1 MYSRTPNSSRRY
13 QSSNRSRSVG
23 LDHNRV
29 GITPN
34 RGQNDFYELRSRVL
48 LFYNTMII
56 VWRCHFQCC
65 TFKTIS
71 SIKNVILQ

>member
-48 LFYNTMII
+48 LFYNAMII
-56 VWRCHFQCC
+56 V
-65 TFKTIS
+65 
-71 SIKNVILQ
+71 